1 MREILLSGAKRL
13 GIELGD
19 TALGQFETYTRVL
32 KEENKKINLTA
43 LTGEREIAER
53 HFLDSL
59 AVLKAAGAS
68 INGARVI
75 DVGSGAG
82 FPGVPMK
89 LVEPSISL
97 TALDSTEKRV
107 FFLRK
112 VYEILGLIS
121 AEAIIARA
129 EELSRLPGHR
139 EKYDLAVSRAVA
151 RLNVLAELCLPFVRV
166 GGYFLAMKTA
176 SSEEEIMEAENAI
189 NTLGGELGEFFDYEI
204 MGAVHRI
211 VRIKKVKSTSD
222 KYPRRFAK
230 IQKQPL

>member
-1 MREILLSGAKRL
+1 M
-13 GIELGD
+13 
-19 TALGQFETYTRVL
+19 
-32 KEENKKINLTA
+32 
-43 LTGEREIAER
+43 TGEREIAER

-129 EELSRLPGHR
+129 EELSRLPGH
-139 EKYDLAVSRAVA
+139 AVRPLSACCGEA
-151 RLNVLAELCLPFVRV
+151 NVLELCLPF
-166 GGYFLAMKTA
+166 GGSGYFFAMKTA
-176 SSEEEIMEAENAI
+176 SSEEEIMEAE
-189 NTLGGELGEFFDYEI
+189 T
-204 MGAVHRI
+204 
-211 VRIKKVKSTSD
+211 
-222 KYPRRFAK
+222 P
-230 IQKQPL
+230 

>member
-19 TALGQFETYTRVL
+19 TALGQFETYARVL
-32 KEENKKINLTA
+32 EEENKKINLTA

-121 AEAIIARA
+121 VEAIIARA

-139 EKYDLAVSRAVA
+139 ESTTLRSRA
-151 RLNVLAELCLPFVRV
+151 RWR
-166 GGYFLAMKTA
+166 G
-176 SSEEEIMEAENAI
+176 
-189 NTLGGELGEFFDYEI
+189 
-204 MGAVHRI
+204 
-211 VRIKKVKSTSD
+211 
-222 KYPRRFAK
+222 
-230 IQKQPL
+230 